1 MLFVTHK
8 TYSDIVNDIKNS
20 KKISAIKKLRLE
32 KDVSLRI
39 AKIAIDKLTAKL
51 NSNVWTGDPSADEIV
66 CAPVIQKIVCDLG
79 QGSVELNIE
88 ELQIKFLSSLALIGV
103 DACAELLH
111 IIDVL
116 QAINDRKEVKIM
128 DD

>member
-8 TYSDIVNDIKNS
+8 TYADIVNHLKDG
-20 KKISAIKKLRLE
+20 KKISAIKRLRLE
-32 KDVSLRI
+32 KGVSLRE
-39 AKIAIDKLTAKL
+39 AKFAIDKFSMKL
-51 NSNVWTGDPSADEIV
+51 ESRPWTGDPSAEDIA

-116 QAINDRKEVKIM
+116 QAINDRKEVKII